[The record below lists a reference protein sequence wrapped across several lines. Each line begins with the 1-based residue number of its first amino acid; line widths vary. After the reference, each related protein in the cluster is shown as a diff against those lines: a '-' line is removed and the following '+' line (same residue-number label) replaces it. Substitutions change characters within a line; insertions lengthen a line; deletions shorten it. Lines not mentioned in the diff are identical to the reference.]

1 MKELKILAVVI
12 FFTGIV
18 YWGVEP
24 YAHTQLHPHVAP
36 ADFGF
41 EDLEKNT
48 KQGDAT
54 RGAEVFMMAGCVG
67 CHSVESQ
74 GMPAPMDDATASAS
88 FGVVPP
94 DLSSAGYLYDS
105 NYLAAVIKNPTV
117 AMKVEHKFNDMKP
130 HPMTSFYGLGGDIDQ
145 EIADMVAY
153 LQSIAPK
160 TMENKEVYVDACLRC
175 HSMKYDGMIMPSDPD
190 ALTSYMATLPPD
202 LSMMIRAKGEKYL
215 TTFINNPQK
224 QLEGTSMPR
233 VGLKESTQK
242 QVIEYME
249 SVGDSKKDERERVGL
264 YIIGFF
270 IILSIFAYLW
280 KKQVWREVK

>member
-1 MKELKILAVVI
+1 
-12 FFTGIV
+12 
-18 YWGVEP
+18 
-24 YAHTQLHPHVAP
+24 
-36 ADFGF
+36 
-41 EDLEKNT
+41 
-48 KQGDAT
+48 
-54 RGAEVFMMAGCVG
+54 
-67 CHSVESQ
+67 
-74 GMPAPMDDATASAS
+74 MDDETASAS

-105 NYLAAVIKNPTV
+105 NFLAAVIKNPAV
-117 AMKVEHKFNDMKP
+117 AMKVEHKFNDMRP
-130 HPMTSFYGLGGDIDQ
+130 HPMTNFYGLGGDIDQ

-153 LQSIAPK
+153 LQSIAPE
-160 TMENKEVYVDACLRC
+160 TMEDKEVYVDACLRC
-175 HSMKYDGMIMPSDPD
+175 HSMKYDGLTMPSDPD

-202 LSMMIRAKGEKYL
+202 LSMMIRAKGEEYL

-242 QVIEYME
+242 QVINYME

-280 KKQVWREVK
+280 KKQVWRDVK

>member
-12 FFTGIV
+12 FFTGVV

-36 ADFGF
+36 ADFAF

-48 KQGDAT
+48 KQGDAV
-54 RGAEVFMMAGCVG
+54 RGLDVFMMAGCIG
-67 CHSVESQ
+67 CHGVESQ
-74 GMPAPMDDATASAS
+74 GMPAPMDSATASAS

-94 DLSSAGYLYDS
+94 DLSSAGYLYDA
-105 NYLAAVIKNPTV
+105 NYLAALIKNPTV
-117 AMKVEHKFNDMKP
+117 ALKVEHKFNDAKP

-153 LQSIAPK
+153 LQSIAPQS
-160 TMENKEVYVDACLRC
+160 MEDKEVYVDACLRC
-175 HSMKYDGMIMPSDPD
+175 HSVKYDKLIAPSDLE
-190 ALTSYMATLPPD
+190 ALTAYMGTTPPD
-202 LSMMIRAKGEKYL
+202 LSMMIRAKGEEYL

-224 QLEGTSMPR
+224 QLEGTGMPR

-242 QVIEYME
+242 QVIDYME
-249 SVGDSKKDERERVGL
+249 SVGDRKKDERERVGL

-270 IILSIFAYLW
+270 IILSVFAYLW
-280 KKQVWREVK
+280 KNQVWKEVK